1 MRKALRTSSATTL
14 VAGISLLLGLGGCS
28 LGPKADTV
36 PEPPLLAPVPEAEW
50 PVLEDDLEVDSLV
63 AACQQS
69 LAYLERVPS
78 DRTYR
83 FGDETFTAAELA
95 TATRRVIEIVTTEND
110 PAART
115 DRLRDEMRL
124 MRSRGRDNH
133 GEVLFTGY
141 YEPLMPARKE
151 AGEPFIHPVYALPDD
166 LLTIDLADFGLEI
179 DRKPL
184 VGRVDGRRVV
194 PYPDRDAI
202 DFDDALT
209 GKAGVIGYLSD
220 LVDLFFLHVQG
231 SGTLLFP
238 SGEKVRAGY
247 AGSNGRAYRSIGR
260 LLLDEKVMTVEEMSM
275 QAIKRW
281 LADNPEE
288 VRRVLAHNP
297 SYVFFRALPTSGGPL
312 GCYGLPVTAG
322 RSIATDRRIFP
333 APVVAY
339 IVGTMPSASGDDVS
353 FARFAVNQDTG
364 GAIRGPGRVDIF
376 FGAGDQAGELA
387 GRTKHLGR
395 LYFLLPRR

>member
-1 MRKALRTSSATTL
+1 LS
-14 VAGISLLLGLGGCS
+14 GCS
-28 LGPKADTV
+28 LGPDATTV
-36 PEPPLLAPVPEAEW
+36 PEPPMLAPVPDAEW
-50 PVLEDDLEVDSLV
+50 PVLMDDLEIESLV

-69 LAYLERVPS
+69 LVYLNRVPAE
-78 DRTYR
+78 RTYS

-95 TATRRVIEIVTTEND
+95 AATGRVIEIVTTEDD
-110 PAART
+110 PKTRT
-115 DRLRDEMRL
+115 DRLRNELRL
-124 MRSRGRDNH
+124 MQSRGRDNH

-141 YEPLMPARKE
+141 YEPLMQARKE
-151 AGEPFIHPVYALPDD
+151 ASEAFIYPVYTLPDD
-166 LLTIDLADFGLEI
+166 LVTIDLTDFGLESKG
-179 DRKPL
+179 KPL

-202 DFDDALT
+202 DFDDALA
-209 GKAGVIGYLSD
+209 GKAKVIGYLSD

-247 AGSNGRAYRSIGR
+247 TGSNGRAYRSIGR
-260 LLLDEKVMTVEEMSM
+260 LLLDDKLMTVEEMSM
-275 QAIKRW
+275 QAIKKY
-281 LADNPEE
+281 LADNPGEI
-288 VRRVLAHNP
+288 RRVLTHNP

-322 RSIATDRRIFP
+322 RSIATDRRLFP

-339 IVGTMPSASGDDVS
+339 IEGTMPSLTGEDVR